1 MATADLTLKETPTAE
16 QESVIRTLA
25 TMIAAQNLVVDFTRW
40 QKSPEGTT
48 PEGVTK
54 LLNGLGAF
62 IAANAGAD
70 PDAPPTSESQAV
82 LLEASALT
90 EREIDAAVT
99 AIVAGL
105 SRAYPQAA
113 REDLMDMPISVAEL
127 VGAITA
133 VIAQTSLAKPASEA
147 SPSGEVHPA
156 ETPA

>member
-62 IAANAGAD
+62 IESINRTYTKGSQLFHADMLNLAKLIGAD
-70 PDAPPTSESQAV
+70 LNLTYENQAK
-82 LLEASALT
+82 E
-90 EREIDAAVT
+90 
-99 AIVAGL
+99 
-105 SRAYPQAA
+105 
-113 REDLMDMPISVAEL
+113 
-127 VGAITA
+127 
-133 VIAQTSLAKPASEA
+133 VI
-147 SPSGEVHPA
+147 H
-156 ETPA
+156 